1 MMLKLNS
8 DICLSEVRR
17 NLSSDIKKK
26 RSNNNYSFEIN
37 LIFKIIHEHS
47 NYEDHQWQIYRCNV
61 DDVEKE
67 IKSLLLGIS
76 RLDKSLTWDC
86 ISVFYRYK
94 NLLKSRNET
103 AIKYLRS

>member
-8 DICLSEVRR
+8 DICLSEVKR

-26 RSNNNYSFEIN
+26 RSNNYSFEIN
-37 LIFKIIHEHS
+37 LIFKIIHEYS
-47 NYEDHQWQIYRCNV
+47 NYEDHQWQIYGCNV

>member
-8 DICLSEVRR
+8 DICLSEVKR

-26 RSNNNYSFEIN
+26 RSNNYSFEIN
-37 LIFKIIHEHS
+37 LIFKIIHEYS
-47 NYEDHQWQIYRCNV
+47 NYEDHQWQLYGCNV

-94 NLLKSRNET
+94 NLLKSRKET

>member
-8 DICLSEVRR
+8 DICLSEVKR

-26 RSNNNYSFEIN
+26 RSNNYSFEIN
-37 LIFKIIHEHS
+37 LIFKIIHEYS
-47 NYEDHQWQIYRCNV
+47 NYEDHQWQLYGCNV

>member
-26 RSNNNYSFEIN
+26 RSNNYSFEIN
-37 LIFKIIHEHS
+37 LIFKIIHEYS
-47 NYEDHQWQIYRCNV
+47 NYEDHQWQLYGCNV

>member
-8 DICLSEVRR
+8 DICLSEVKR

-26 RSNNNYSFEIN
+26 RSNNYSFEIN
-37 LIFKIIHEHS
+37 LIFKIIHEYS
-47 NYEDHQWQIYRCNV
+47 NYEDRQWQLYGCNV

>member
-26 RSNNNYSFEIN
+26 KFNNNYSFEIN

-47 NYEDHQWQIYRCNV
+47 NYEDHQWQIYGCNV